1 MSTGIHVFIP
11 YSYDTWIN
19 YSWIWLCQFYD
30 ISGSCTHMMVQKSL
44 NYGKFFQ
51 VNTIR
56 PQSVSFSELLVPSS
70 VWNAVCIETSKEDT
84 CLLPGQST
92 GHHLCRI
99 NSLSSGAVSQITYC
113 RPLFACKG
121 FMILSSA
128 VVIPALCWVLC
139 FLVRKLRSEAN
150 LVAPGFSITGP
161 VSYLSESH
169 VTYRSFSKS
178 SLQFKIQ
185 TVVSEPCQWN
195 LCTQASCQLQ
205 NNEAYTLE
213 NCHCSLLSSIQKS
226 NII

>member
-1 MSTGIHVFIP
+1 MSTGIHVFTP
-11 YSYDTWIN
+11 YSYEACIN
-19 YSWIWLCQFYD
+19 YSWIWLCQLYD
-30 ISGSCTHMMVQKSL
+30 ISGSCTHMMAQKSL

-70 VWNAVCIETSKEDT
+70 VWIAVCIETSKGDT
-84 CLLPGQST
+84 CLLSGQST
-92 GHHLCRI
+92 GHHLGTI
-99 NSLSSGAVSQITYC
+99 NSLSSGAVSHITYC
-113 RPLFACKG
+113 RPIFACKG

-139 FLVRKLRSEAN
+139 FLVRKLKSEAN
-150 LVAPGFSITGP
+150 FVAPGFWITDT

-169 VTYRSFSKS
+169 MTYSSFSKS

-185 TVVSEPCQWN
+185 TVVSEPFQWN

-205 NNEAYTLE
+205 NNKAYIPE
-213 NCHCSLLSSIQKS
+213 NCHCSLLSSVQ
-226 NII
+226 NM